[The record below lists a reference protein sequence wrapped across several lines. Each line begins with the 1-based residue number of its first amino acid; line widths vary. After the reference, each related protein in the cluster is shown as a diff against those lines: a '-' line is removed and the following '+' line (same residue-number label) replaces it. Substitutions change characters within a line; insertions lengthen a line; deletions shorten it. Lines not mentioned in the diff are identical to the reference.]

1 MTHRRRDDGGFTIVE
16 LLVVMI
22 IMPLVIG
29 ATAAAIIVA
38 ERNTGTTASRL
49 ADSASAQIS
58 SEYYAS
64 DVQGAQ
70 FVTTNAGVSSPA
82 PVCVNPALTSPTL
95 VLGLYRPATS
105 TVDTTPTQPLSNGL
119 SVGYWLTSDSPPQ
132 LVRDA
137 CTVTTT
143 GGPTYYSQVPISSDV
158 TPSGVSTAIS
168 PTQFETAASSVWTPT
183 SSPTTTVTSATLLNS
198 GSFSLPVASSLGFAT
213 GGKIS
218 IFFNGAFVPP
228 VTCSPS
234 TPTALT
240 CTGGDGLTTAPVAAS
255 VVQQTSVS
263 AINLSVTE
271 PGSNYVYSL
280 HATPRAWSTAQN
292 SPAPTGSPYAA
303 ALVSLTTVTVSGS
316 ASITVDGNANI
327 GGLTNVT
334 GGGGAR
340 VTASGSINT
349 NNNTTCGVGIQV
361 LSGGPNGTNL
371 CNGSA
376 TSSTPVGD
384 PLANYI
390 PSTFPTLT
398 SQGCPSSVNSAT
410 SGSFTLS
417 PGTYSCGGSGLALN
431 VQRSV
436 IVTLIPGVYQFQ
448 GGINVQGNG
457 QLLVQSGGG
466 GALLYVPSGGVSFSN
481 GVTVNIPP
489 LTAGQSMTTFGTTAL
504 QGLWLWQA
512 VSDATGASLIG
523 NEEGV
528 SGFPPTG
535 TAYLPGATV
544 TVSNSATIITG
555 RIIAKS
561 VTLSGSSP
569 ITLSGQ

>member
-1 MTHRRRDDGGFTIVE
+1 MIDRKRGSEGFTLVE

-38 ERNTGTTASRL
+38 ERNSGTTQSRL
-49 ADSASAQIS
+49 VDSTSAQIN

-70 FVTTNAGVSSPA
+70 FVTTNGAVTSPV
-82 PVCVNPALTSPTL
+82 PVCVNPNLTSPTL

-105 TVDTTPTQPLSNGL
+105 TVDTTPPQQLSNGL

-137 CTVTTT
+137 CTVTTS
-143 GGPTYYSQVPISSDV
+143 GGPTYYSEVPISDDV
-158 TPSGVSTAIS
+158 TPSGVTTAIS
-168 PTQFETAASSVWTPT
+168 PSQFGSAASSVWTPT
-183 SSPTTTVTSATLLNS
+183 SSPSTTVTSATLLT
-198 GSFSLPVASSLGFAT
+198 GPSFSLHVASSLGFAT
-213 GGKIS
+213 GGS
-218 IFFNGAFVPP
+218 VSLFFNGAFVPP
-228 VTCSPS
+228 LTCLPS

-240 CTGGDGLTTAPVAAS
+240 CSGGDGLTTAPAGAIVT
-255 VVQQTSVS
+255 QQVSIS

-271 PGSNYVYSL
+271 PGSSYIYSL
-280 HATPRAWSTAQN
+280 HASPRAWSTAQIG
-292 SPAPTGSPYAA
+292 PAPSGSPYAA
-303 ALVSLTTVTVSGS
+303 ALVSLTNLSVSGS
-316 ASITVDGNANI
+316 ASITVNGNANI
-327 GGLTNVT
+327 GGATNVS
-334 GGGGAR
+334 GGAGAR
-340 VTASGSINT
+340 ITAYGNVNT
-349 NNNTTCGVGIQV
+349 NGATTCGVGIKV

-376 TSSTPVGD
+376 TTPVPVGD

-390 PSTFPTLT
+390 PTPFPTLT
-398 SQGCPSSVNSAT
+398 NRGCRSDVNGAT
-410 SGSFTLS
+410 NGSFTLQ
-417 PGTYSCGGSGLALN
+417 PGTYSCPPGVALN

-436 IVTLIPGVYQFQ
+436 IVTLSPGVYQFQ

-457 QLLVQSGGG
+457 QLLVGSGGG
-466 GALLYVPSGGVSFSN
+466 GALLYVSSGPVTFSN

-489 LTAGQSMTTFGTTAL
+489 LTSAQSTAVFGTTAL
-504 QGLWLWQA
+504 QGVWLWQDA
-512 VSDATGASLIG
+512 SDSQGASLIG

-528 SGFPPTG
+528 SGNPPTG
-535 TAYLPGATV
+535 TAYLPGAAV
-544 TVSNSATIITG
+544 TISNSAAITTG

-561 VTLSGSSP
+561 VTGSGNSP
-569 ITLSGQ
+569 ITLTGQ